1 MYYAAS
7 LRRAQAVLLMKAV
20 LQQAKLLDFQRKGGP
35 KSVSEDVRTAI
46 TEAQTGPFSHL
57 FLREQ
62 LTAYAERIASEARS
76 RRLAHVGPVAEG
88 RLDAGGGESS
98 FSQLLSLRG
107 MMPTVEE
114 ERGLHR
120 AIKQQVAIAFDQ
132 KCSLSERGVWQLNC
146 YT

>member
-35 KSVSEDVRTAI
+35 KSVSEDVRTAV
-46 TEAQTGPFSHL
+46 TEAQTGPFSQL

-62 LTAYAERIASEARS
+62 LTAYAERIEARS
-76 RRLAHVGPVAEG
+76 RRLARSGPVAEG
-88 RLDAGGGESS
+88 RVDAGGGESS

-114 ERGLHR
+114 DRGLHR

-132 KCSLSERGVWQLNC
+132 KFSLSERGVWQLNY